1 MGDDQGSGLRV
12 LVTGGSGFIGS
23 HVVDKLLDSGHEPRI
38 FDLRPS
44 PYHSP
49 RVVEQTIGDVT
60 DRDALSRA
68 AADCECIVHLAAVA
82 DVGEVVAQPAE
93 AERLNAQG
101 TFEVLEVARAAG
113 VKRVVYGST
122 TWVYS
127 DCEPER
133 VDEETPLVA
142 PSHLYTATKLA
153 GELYC
158 KSYRELFGVDYTIL
172 RFGIPY
178 GPRARDATV
187 IAAFAAKAEDGEPL
201 TVSGDGRQSRRFVY
215 VEDLAE
221 GVVASLRPEAAN
233 RTYNLARDEEVTI
246 LEIAD
251 AVRAQV
257 RDTGL
262 IRTPPRAADFGG
274 KEVSSVRA
282 AEELGWTASTSF
294 SEGLS
299 RYLEWR
305 RTRSRGRRALI
316 LTADI
321 GEGHDLPARAIEAGL
336 REELPG
342 IEVEVEDGLRA
353 MGRLMTLV
361 VRDGSWL
368 SFNWLPW
375 LFEAQYF
382 LLARFPP
389 TRWLALRL
397 GCMLGARR
405 LLRTVRARDP
415 DLIVSTY
422 PGTTAV
428 LGELRKRGRLDT
440 PVVSAITDL
449 AGLRFWAHP
458 GVDLHTVTYRESLE
472 EVEAIAGPGS
482 ARWAR
487 PPTSPAFLRPVSQ
500 ADARRRLGLP
510 ARGKVVVVSG
520 GGWGIGDLAGAVE
533 TALEVEGATVVC
545 LAGRSERARRQLVRR
560 FGSNP
565 RVRLLGFTEAMSDL
579 LGAADALVHSTAG
592 LTVLEA
598 QIRGCPVISYGFAV
612 GHIRAN
618 NRAYERFG
626 LATVAT
632 SVRALRAELER
643 ALVSRPDPDPVFAAL
658 PSPAT
663 LALEA
668 RPRERSR
675 RSARRRAARFATATA
690 LAFLFAWELLLT
702 DDVYPL
708 FAKVLDAGPMT
719 AVATTRPEVG
729 LLIDVSGESAA
740 SAARQLSRRGLKAS
754 FAFSESPGDGTLLK
768 LRELGDGALPR
779 LAAGGP
785 FHSLGTKGRLTKDA
799 SGLGLGK
806 GFMYQPGSD
815 FTPTQYLLARAA
827 GGSPVEGA
835 AETDP
840 GDAIGALR
848 PGEVIQINIDGQT
861 PAWRATIDSLDSRL
875 AAGGLRTVTLPE
887 LVSSGGN

>member
-1 MGDDQGSGLRV
+1 MRV
-12 LVTGGSGFIGS
+12 LVTGGAGFIGS
-23 HVVDKLLDSGHEPRI
+23 HVVDKLLDAGHEPRI
-38 FDLRPS
+38 YDLRPS
-44 PYHSP
+44 PHHSP
-49 RVVEQTIGDVT
+49 RAVEQTIGDVT
-60 DRDALSRA
+60 DREALSRA
-68 AADCECIVHLAAVA
+68 ADDCDAIVHLAAVA
-82 DVGEVVAQPAE
+82 DVADVVAQPAQ

-101 TFEVLEVARAAG
+101 TFEVLEVARDTG
-113 VKRVVYGST
+113 IKRVVYGST

-158 KSYRELFGVDYTIL
+158 KSYRELFGVEYTIL

-201 TVSGDGRQSRRFVY
+201 TVAGDGSQSRRFVY

-221 GVVASLRPEAAN
+221 GVVASLGPKAAN

-246 LEIAD
+246 LAIAE

-262 IRTPPRAADFGG
+262 VRTPARAADFGG
-274 KEVSSVRA
+274 KQVSSLRA
-282 AEELGWTASTSF
+282 AKELGWTASTSF
-294 SEGLS
+294 SEGLG

-305 RTRSRGRRALI
+305 RTRPQPRRALV
-316 LTADI
+316 LSADI

-336 REELPG
+336 RDELPQ
-342 IEVEVEDGLRA
+342 IEVEVQDGLRA

-375 LFEAQYF
+375 LFEVQYF

-405 LLRTVRARDP
+405 LRKTVRACDP

-428 LGELRKRGRLDT
+428 LGELRKRGRLKT

-458 GVDLHTVTYRESLE
+458 GVDLHTVTYRESIE

-482 ARWAR
+482 ARWAH
-487 PPTSPAFLRPVSQ
+487 PPTSAEFLRPVSR

-510 ARGKVVVVSG
+510 TGAKVVVVSG

-533 TALEVEGATVVC
+533 AALEVQGSMVVC
-545 LAGRSERARRQLVRR
+545 LAGRSERARRRLERR

-565 RVRLLGFTEAMSDL
+565 RVRLLGFTEEMSDL

-618 NRAYERFG
+618 NRAYARFG
-626 LATVAT
+626 LASVAT
-632 SVRALRAELER
+632 SPFELRAELER
-643 ALVSRPDPDPVFAAL
+643 ALAQRPAPDPAFAAL
-658 PSPAT
+658 PSPAR

-668 RPRERSR
+668 KPRERSR
-675 RSARRRAARFATATA
+675 SSTRRRAARLATATA
-690 LAFLFAWELLLT
+690 LTFVFTWELLLT

-719 AVATTRPEVG
+719 AVATSRPDVG
-729 LLIDVSGESAA
+729 LLVDVPADSAA
-740 SAARQLSRRGLKAS
+740 SVARQLSRRGLRAS
-754 FAFSESPGDGTLLK
+754 FAFSESPGDGTLRRLWH
-768 LRELGDGALPR
+768 LGDSALPR
-779 LAAGGP
+779 LDAGGP
-785 FHSLGTKGRLTKDA
+785 FHSLGTKGRLANDA
-799 SGLGLGK
+799 SALGLRK

-827 GGSPVEGA
+827 GGSPVQGA
-835 AETDP
+835 AQNDP
-840 GDAIGALR
+840 GEAIGALSS
-848 PGEVIQINIDGQT
+848 GEVVQINLDG
-861 PAWRATIDSLDSRL
+861 PAATWRATIGSLDSRL
-875 AAGGLRTVTLPE
+875 AAGGLRAVTLPE

>member
-1 MGDDQGSGLRV
+1 MRV

-23 HVVDKLLDSGHEPRI
+23 HVVDKLLDAGHEPRI
-38 FDLRPS
+38 FDLRFS
-44 PYHSP
+44 PHHSP
-49 RVVEQTIGDVT
+49 GAVEQTIGDVT
-60 DRDALSRA
+60 DREALSRA
-68 AADCECIVHLAAVA
+68 AIDCDSIIHLAAVA
-82 DVGEVVAQPAE
+82 DVGEVVAQPAH

-101 TFEVLEVARAAG
+101 TFEVLEAARDAG
-113 VKRVVYGST
+113 VGRVVYGST

-127 DCEPER
+127 DCDPER
-133 VDEETPLVA
+133 VDEETPLAA

-158 KSYRELFGVDYTIL
+158 KAYRELFGVDYTIL

-187 IAAFAAKAEDGEPL
+187 VAAFVAKAEDGEPL
-201 TVSGDGRQSRRFVY
+201 TVAGDGSQSRRFVY

-221 GVVASLRPEAAN
+221 GVVASLCPEAAN
-233 RTYNLARDEEVTI
+233 RTYNLARDEQVTI
-246 LEIAD
+246 LEIAE
-251 AVRAQV
+251 AVRAEV

-262 IRTPPRAADFGG
+262 VRTPPRAADFGG
-274 KEVSSVRA
+274 KQVSSERA
-282 AEELGWTASTSF
+282 AEELGWTASTPF
-294 SEGLS
+294 SEGLG
-299 RYLEWR
+299 RYVQWR
-305 RTRSRGRRALI
+305 RDRSRPRRVLV
-316 LTADI
+316 LSADI

-336 REELPG
+336 REELPAVQ
-342 IEVEVEDGLRA
+342 VEVEDGLRA
-353 MGRLMTLV
+353 MGRLITLV

-405 LLRTVRARDP
+405 LRRTIRDRDP

-422 PGTTAV
+422 PGTTAL
-428 LGELRKRGRLDT
+428 LGELRLRGRLQA

-458 GVDLHTVTYRESLE
+458 GVDLHTVTYRESIE

-482 ARWAR
+482 ARWAQ
-487 PPTSPAFLRPVSQ
+487 PPTSDEFLRPVSR
-500 ADARRRLGLP
+500 AEARARLELP

-520 GGWGIGDLAGAVE
+520 GGWGIGDLTGAVE
-533 TALEVEGATVVC
+533 AALDVEGSTVVC
-545 LAGRSERARRQLVRR
+545 LSGRSERARRRLEHR

-565 RVRLLGFTEAMSDL
+565 RVRLLGFTDQMSDL

-618 NRAYERFG
+618 NRAYARFG
-626 LATVAT
+626 LASVAT
-632 SVRALRAELER
+632 SPRELRAELGR
-643 ALVSRPDPDPVFAAL
+643 ALASRPAPDPAFAAL
-658 PSPAT
+658 PSPAR

-675 RSARRRAARFATATA
+675 LSTRRRAARLATATA
-690 LAFLFAWELLLT
+690 LTFIFAWELLLT

-708 FAKVLDAGPMT
+708 FAKVLNAGPIT
-719 AVATTRPEVG
+719 AVATSRPEVG
-729 LLIDVSGESAA
+729 VLVDVRAA
-740 SAARQLSRRGLKAS
+740 PAPPVARQLYRRGIAAS
-754 FAFSESPGDGTLLK
+754 FAFSESPGQATLRRLWH
-768 LRELGDGALPR
+768 LGDGALPR
-779 LAAGGP
+779 LEAGGP
-785 FHSLGTKGRLTKDA
+785 FHSFGTKGRLAKDA
-799 SGLGLGK
+799 SALGLGK

-827 GGSPVEGA
+827 GGSPVQGA
-835 AETDP
+835 AETGP
-840 GDAIGALR
+840 GEAIGALQ
-848 PGEVIQINIDGQT
+848 PGEVIQINVDG
-861 PAWRATIDSLDSRL
+861 PAAAWRSTIDSLDRRL
-875 AAGGLRTVTLPE
+875 AAGGLRAVTVPE
-887 LVSSGGN
+887 LIGPGGD